1 MTVKEAIQKRRSIR
15 KYQNKEIPAEI
26 IDELL
31 EAARWAPSARNVQPW
46 AFKVVTGAED
56 KAKLKENHVFM
67 RDFVYDAP
75 AIIICCVTE
84 EDYPKDKF
92 QAGMQATFDKWSM
105 IDIGL
110 ATENILLQAT
120 ELGLG
125 GCVVGM
131 IDMEKIKSVLNIPEK
146 YFIPYV
152 VPIGYPDETPAPTPR
167 KSLEEITMN

>member
-1 MTVKEAIQKRRSIR
+1 MTIKEAIQKRRSIR
-15 KYQNKEIPAEI
+15 KYQNKEISAEVI
-26 IDELL
+26 KELL

-46 AFKVVTGAED
+46 AFKVVTSAED
-56 KAKLKENHVFM
+56 KAKMQENKVFM
-67 RDFVYDAP
+67 RDFVYTAP
-75 AIIICCVTE
+75 AIIVCCTTQE
-84 EDYPKDKF
+84 EYPKDKF
-92 QAGMQATFDKWSM
+92 EPGRQASLDKWSM

-131 IDMEKIKSVLNIPEK
+131 IDAEKIRSVLNIPDK

-152 VPIGYPDETPAPTPR
+152 IPVGYPDESPAPTPR
-167 KSLEEITMN
+167 KSIEEILIK

>member
-1 MTVKEAIQKRRSIR
+1 MTIKEAIQKRRSIR

-26 IDELL
+26 INELL

-46 AFKVVTGAED
+46 AFKIVTSAED
-56 KAKLKENHVFM
+56 KAKLQENKVFM
-67 RDFVYDAP
+67 RDFVYTAP
-75 AIIICCVTE
+75 AIIVCCTTQE
-84 EDYPKDKF
+84 EYPKDKF
-92 QAGMQATFDKWSM
+92 EPGRQASLDKWSM

-110 ATENILLQAT
+110 ATENLLLQAT

-131 IDMEKIKSVLNIPEK
+131 IDAEKIKSVLNIPEK

-152 VPIGYPDETPAPTPR
+152 IPVGYPDESPVLTPR
-167 KSLEEITMN
+167 KSIEEILIK